1 MLRRIP
7 RPRVAEAVVRSC
19 VETLEERRLFA
30 NPTLTGTTLY
40 IDGTTGNDVI
50 GCAVKGTQLRVVIN
64 GVGSKFSTSAVTRV
78 EIQGYDGT
86 DHIDVSASNIN
97 TYINAGTGNDFLA
110 GGSGRDTLTGGAG
123 KDTIIGNAGNDRLNG
138 NGSPDIITGGDGD
151 DAIYG
156 GAGGDAIHG
165 NNGNDHLWGD
175 DGIDTMWGDDGN
187 DSIVSVDGGVDY
199 IAGGTGRNL
208 SYTDDTGVDKFSQ
221 IRTNTPMHYTPPTDS
236 GGGTTGGG
244 GTGSDPSSGST
255 GPISTS
261 AHPLSITFNDEALWD
276 ENFTTSVNQ
285 MKSLGVKAVRLYVSI
300 NSYADRP
307 TASDNIDEADIVSSW
322 NGNAHP
328 LIAGLAIKRAFDLK
342 AAGFTV
348 LMTVNVVTGQP
359 PTSAQQVT
367 DFYSA
372 LMNSTKGGG
381 SSTKLKDVVDYWE
394 VGNEVD
400 LSQYWAPSGANKTNG
415 IKQFVD
421 EVLIPASAALH
432 SGATSNWEQ
441 VVSPSVS
448 WSPADVQTI
457 LNELTAQNKINAI
470 DEIGFHP
477 YGRYNPDQNIDEIS
491 GHTNQIVAIGNAVN
505 KPVIATEWNVRG
517 YNANGSQNASWS
529 AAITQ
534 VYNNIIKPNFLA
546 AFYFGVANDYA
557 ARGGDV
563 SATARPAGLL
573 KHDYSGSISPSSSV
587 SDLLAYYQSP
597 LVTSDPFYSMYD
609 SLT

>member
-1 MLRRIP
+1 MSRRIP
-7 RPRVAEAVVRSC
+7 RQRVAEAVVRSC

-30 NPTLTGTTLY
+30 NPTLTGTTLF
-40 IDGTTGNDVI
+40 IEGTAGNDVI

-64 GVGSKFSTSAVTRV
+64 GVTSKWSTGSVNRV
-78 EIQGYDGT
+78 EIQGEDGA
-86 DHIDVSASNIN
+86 DHIDVSSSNIN
-97 TYINAGTGNDFLA
+97 TYVNAGTGNDFVA
-110 GGSGRDTLTGGAG
+110 GGSGNDTLTGGAG
-123 KDTIIGNAGNDRLNG
+123 KDTLNGNAGNDRING
-138 NGSPDIITGGDGD
+138 NGSPDLIFGGVGD

-165 NNGNDHLWGD
+165 GLGNDHLWGD
-175 DGIDTMWGDDGN
+175 DGVDTMWGDDGN

-221 IRTNTPMHYTPPTDS
+221 IRTNTPLHFTPPGDS
-236 GGGTTGGG
+236 
-244 GTGSDPSSGST
+244 GSDPGSGST

-261 AHPLSITFNDEALWD
+261 AHPLSITFNDESLWD
-276 ENFTTSVNQ
+276 NNFNTAVTR
-285 MKSLGVKAVRLYVSI
+285 MKSLGIKAVRLYASI
-300 NSYADRP
+300 NSYDDRP
-307 TASDNIDEADIVSSW
+307 TASDPINFADIVSSW

-367 DFYSA
+367 NFYNA

-381 SSTKLKDVVDYWE
+381 STTKLKDVVDYWE

-400 LSQYWAPSGANKTNG
+400 LSQYWAPSGVNKANG
-415 IKQFVD
+415 LKQFVD

-448 WSPADVQTI
+448 YSPNDVKTM
-457 LNELTAQNKINAI
+457 LTELQAQNKINAI

-477 YGRYNPDQNIDEIS
+477 YGRYIPSQNIDEI
-491 GHTNQIVAIGNAVN
+491 GTRTAQIVAIGNAVH

-517 YNANGSQNASWS
+517 YALNGSQNSTWS
-529 AAITQ
+529 SAISQ
-534 VYNNIIKPNFLA
+534 VYNNTIKPSYLA

-557 ARGGDV
+557 GRGGD
-563 SATARPAGLL
+563 STYNARPAGLL
-573 KHDYSGSISPSSSV
+573 THDYSGSITPSSSQ
-587 SDLLAYYQSP
+587 SDLLAYYESP
-597 LVTSDPFYSMYD
+597 LVTSDPFYSMFD
-609 SLT
+609 SLS